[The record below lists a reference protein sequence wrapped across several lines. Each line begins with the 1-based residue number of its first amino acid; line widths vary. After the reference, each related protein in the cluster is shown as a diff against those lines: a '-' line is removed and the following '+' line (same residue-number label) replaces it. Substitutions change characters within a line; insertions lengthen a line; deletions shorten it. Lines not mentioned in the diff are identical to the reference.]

1 MQMHLD
7 EVGPPAWDDAEQD
20 FARACQRELGL
31 TEAGLTDADL
41 RAAARADLDRRRGD
55 YRYVS
60 PLPPEQRHPIEL
72 PDWLVSDGSAEAM
85 GDLARLA

>member
-1 MQMHLD
+1 
-7 EVGPPAWDDAEQD
+7 VGRRGAGLRAGLP
-20 FARACQRELGL
+20 ARAGPDRG
-31 TEAGLTDADL
+31 GLTDADL

-55 YRYVS
+55 YRYVL